1 MKIDKYGKML
11 HRTMNAGHQTVLMR
25 EAHKKSFAG
34 LQQRSRKALFPS
46 SQENWTGGPPMPS
59 SPVFALVPDR
69 LAVSN
74 MRDGAHFSAISLFA
88 RTTSNAKAS

>member
-11 HRTMNAGHQTVLMR
+11 HRTINAAHQTVWMWGT
-25 EAHKKSFAG
+25 HKKSFAG

-59 SPVFALVPDR
+59 SPVLPSSRSCQHYPTCATEIVFRRSP
-69 LAVSN
+69 
-74 MRDGAHFSAISLFA
+74 HSL
-88 RTTSNAKAS
+88 RTTS